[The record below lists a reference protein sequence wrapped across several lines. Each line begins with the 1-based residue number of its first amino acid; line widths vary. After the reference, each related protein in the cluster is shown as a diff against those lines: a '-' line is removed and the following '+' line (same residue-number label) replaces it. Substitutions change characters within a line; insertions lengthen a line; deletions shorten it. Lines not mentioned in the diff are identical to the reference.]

1 MKVAV
6 YTIALNEEKH
16 VQRWYESSKEADYH
30 LICDTGSSDKTV
42 ELAESLGI
50 KVVQCKIKP
59 FRFDDAR
66 NISLFTIPEDID
78 YCIALDMDEVM
89 QPGWRQELEK
99 AFEEGTDRPQ
109 YRFITDW
116 DEEGKPAVEFDG
128 FRIHRRHGVR
138 WIYPIHE
145 VPTTYDGTDTRKK
158 YNFEIH
164 HRPDKSKS
172 RGQYL
177 PMLIMAAKENPD
189 SRNLYYLG
197 REYFYRQMWKE
208 CGDTLKQY
216 LEKSVFKAEKSYAM
230 RMLAKCEPEEAEEW
244 LLKAI
249 EEYGSRESLLAL
261 ANHYYNTKQWKECIL
276 LCNEALLVKDKPTEF
291 LSEGWAWGHMAYDLI
306 AVCSWQLQDFK
317 SAYKY
322 GKMAAE
328 MSPKEERLQTNLAFY
343 KEKHKE
349 KNANVQRAGRRG
361 KK

>member
-6 YTIALNEEKH
+6 YTIALNEEQF

-30 LICDTGSSDKTV
+30 LICDTGSTDKTIDIA
-42 ELAESLGI
+42 LSLGI
-50 KVVQCKIKP
+50 NVVTCKVKP

-66 NISLFTIPEDID
+66 NYSLFAIPEDID
-78 YCIALDMDEVM
+78 YCVALDMDELM
-89 QPGWRQELEK
+89 QPGWRAELER

-116 DEEGKPAVEFDG
+116 DAEGKPAVEFDG

-145 VPTTYDGTDTRKK
+145 VPSTYDGTDIRKK

-177 PMLIMAAKENPD
+177 PMLQMAAKENPD
-189 SRNLYYLG
+189 ARNLYYLG
-197 REYFYRQMWKE
+197 REYFYRQEYEE
-208 CGDTLKQY
+208 CGKVLKQY
-216 LEKSVFKAEKSYAM
+216 LEKSVFKAEMAYAM

-244 LLKAI
+244 LTKAI
-249 EEYGSRESLLAL
+249 ETYGSRESLLAL
-261 ANHYYNTKQWKECIL
+261 ANHYYMSRQWAECIL
-276 LCNEALLVKDKPTEF
+276 VSREALKVKDKPTEF
-291 LSEGWAWGHMAYDLI
+291 LSEGWAWGHMADDLI
-306 AVCSWQLQDFK
+306 AVCSWQLEDFK
-317 SAYKY
+317 TAYKH
-322 GKMAAE
+322 GKIAAE
-328 MSPKEERLQTNLAFY
+328 MSPNDERLQKNLAFY
-343 KEKHKE
+343 KEKI
-349 KNANVQRAGRRG
+349 NANIRRTGRRG

>member
-16 VQRWYESSKEADYH
+16 VKRWYESSKDADYH
-30 LICDTGSSDKTV
+30 LICDTGSKDNTV
-42 ELAESLGI
+42 EVARSLGI
-50 KVVQCKIKP
+50 TVVECKITP

-66 NISLFTIPEDID
+66 NISLFTLPEDTD

-89 QPGWRQELEK
+89 VDGWRPELER

-116 DEEGKPAVEFDG
+116 DAEGKPAVEFDG

-145 VPTTYDGTDTRKK
+145 VPTTYDGPDVRKK

-164 HRPDKSKS
+164 HVPDKTKS

-197 REYFYRQMWKE
+197 REYFYRQMYTE
-208 CGDTLKQY
+208 CANILKQY
-216 LEKSVFKAEKSYAM
+216 LEKSVFKAEMAYAM
-230 RMLAKCEPEEAEEW
+230 RMLAKCEPDETEEW
-244 LLKAI
+244 LTKAI
-249 EEYGSRESLLAL
+249 ETFPCRESLLAL
-261 ANHYYNTKQWKECIL
+261 ANHYYMTKQWAECIL
-276 LCNEALLVKDKPTEF
+276 VAEEALKVKQKPTEF
-291 LSEGWAWGHMAYDLI
+291 LSEGWAWGHMADDLI
-306 AVCSWQLQDFK
+306 AVCSWQLGDFK
-317 SAYKY
+317 KAYRH
-322 GKMAAE
+322 GKVAAE
-328 MSPKEERLQTNLAFY
+328 MSPKDERLQKNLAFY
-343 KEKHKE
+343 KEK
-349 KNANVQRAGRRG
+349 NANIRRTGKRG

>member
-6 YTIALNEEKH
+6 YTIALNEEQF

-30 LICDTGSSDKTV
+30 LICDTGSTDKTV
-42 ELAESLGI
+42 DTALSLGI
-50 KVVQCKIKP
+50 NVVTCKVKP

-66 NISLFTIPEDID
+66 NYSLFSIPEDID

-89 QPGWRQELEK
+89 VPGWRAELEK
-99 AFEEGTDRPQ
+99 ALAEGTDRPQ

-116 DEEGKPAVEFDG
+116 DAEGKPAVEFDG

-145 VPTTYDGTDTRKK
+145 VPSTFDGTDVRKK

-164 HRPDKSKS
+164 HRPDKTKS

-177 PMLIMAAKENPD
+177 PMLQMAAKENPD

-197 REYFYRQMWKE
+197 REYFYRQQFEECAKVLKE
-208 CGDTLKQY
+208 Y
-216 LEKSVFKAEKSYAM
+216 LEKSVFKAEMSYAM

-244 LLKAI
+244 LTKAI
-249 EEYGSRESLLAL
+249 ETYPSREALLAL
-261 ANHYYNTKQWKECIL
+261 ANHYYMSKQWDECIL
-276 LCNEALLVKDKPTEF
+276 VAKEALKVTQKPTEF
-291 LSEGWAWGHMAYDLI
+291 LSEGWAWGHMADDLI
-306 AVCSWQLQDFK
+306 AVCSWQNKDYK
-317 SAYKY
+317 TAYKH
-322 GKMAAE
+322 GKKAAE
-328 MSPKEERLQTNLAFY
+328 MSPNDERLQKNLAFY
-343 KEKHKE
+343 REKI
-349 KNANVQRAGRRG
+349 NGNVQRTNRRG